1 MADVEYW
8 IQIENRAWD
17 VAPNNIDRLTGR
29 TMAQIPGGAAPVPT
43 VLSSPETGVIRTRTM
58 FKPLSED
65 ALILRRYTAN
75 WAAPDDRKVNPW
87 DLNEPDPTDNGT
99 MGTIPGPVIEC
110 KVGDRVIVHFR
121 NKDFRAGKNVKARAH
136 SLHPHGFVFDPRYDG
151 AFPLSPPDA
160 TQPVA
165 GEVAEWAQVGVT
177 GSKKADRVPPGGT
190 FDYFWNTFGWP
201 TTAGVWLYHDHSFCD
216 MENVT
221 RGAIGIVVIHNE
233 QDPEDVIDPDLPGGQ
248 ANGRLIRVRC
258 FPFPIENVPPLPH
271 DLEGLG
277 LAMLEPTEL
286 AQLEHAGMEMESRSG
301 EGVEP
306 SPTGPSGPAESE
318 LPTVERAFRRGDL
331 ILELDREL
339 EIIRRFC
346 LRFYVDPPKRA
357 QYLQLYHELSGG
369 GMLING
375 RKYLGNTPTL
385 LAGLDT
391 KMRFGVVGMN
401 ELMFHTFHLHGHRW
415 TIPGPDG
422 NNAGAI
428 QTSPQVT
435 AVSQFED
442 TRIFG
447 PANSFS
453 FTINQGSFMGSLRP
467 PDAPALGEWHMH
479 CHVLNHMDDG
489 MMGSLLVVQ
498 GAQPAFGLPSG
509 EPCPEEPAPATVLV
523 KNFAFT
529 PNFIEVASGSTLTF
543 DFQEADHTVM
553 TVSTTMGAPAISIN
567 NGGGNADAVS
577 PIPQQKVVTISGMP
591 GAEIN
596 YQCGIH
602 LAAMTGKIKVV

>member
-1 MADVEYW
+1 MADIEYW
-8 IQIENRAWD
+8 IQIENRVWD
-17 VAPNNIDRLTGR
+17 VAPQNIDRLTGR
-29 TMAQIPGGAAPVPT
+29 TMAQIAGGAAPVSK
-43 VLSSPETGVIRTRTM
+43 VLTSPETGVSRARTM
-58 FKPLSED
+58 YRPLAED

-87 DLNEPDPTDNGT
+87 DLNEPDPTDSGT

-110 KVGDRVIVHFR
+110 KVGDRVVVHFR
-121 NKDFRAGKNVKARAH
+121 NKDFRAGKAPKARAH

-151 AFPLSPPDA
+151 AFPLTPPDP

-165 GEVAEWAQVGVT
+165 GEAGEWTQVGVT
-177 GSKKADRVPPGGT
+177 GSKKGDRVPPGGT
-190 FDYFWNTFGWP
+190 FTYFWNTFGWP

-221 RGAIGIVVIHNE
+221 LGAIGIVVIHNE
-233 QDPEDVIDPDLPGGQ
+233 QDPEDVIDQDLPGGQ
-248 ANGRLIRVRC
+248 PNGSLVHFRC
-258 FPFPIENVPPLPH
+258 FPLAIDPVRPLPH

-277 LAMLEPTEL
+277 LALLDPIEL
-286 AQLEHAGMEMESRSG
+286 AQQVHAGMDMGGGSG
-301 EGVEP
+301 ESQGRRAKSRRGAP
-306 SPTGPSGPAESE
+306 QSDLPA
-318 LPTVERAFRRGDL
+318 VERAFRRGDL
-331 ILELDREL
+331 ILELDPKL
-339 EIIRRFC
+339 EFIRRFC
-346 LRFYVDPPKRA
+346 LPFYVDPPTKA
-357 QYLQLYHELSGG
+357 QYLQLYHEMSGA

-385 LAGLDT
+385 LAGLAT

-401 ELMFHTFHLHGHRW
+401 SLMFHTFHLHGHRW

-428 QTSPQVT
+428 QTSPQVR

-447 PANSFS
+447 PANSFG

-467 PDAPALGEWHMH
+467 PDASALGEWHMH
-479 CHVLNHMDDG
+479 CHLLNHMDDG
-489 MMGSLLVVQ
+489 MMGSLLIVQ
-498 GAQPAFGLPSG
+498 GGQFAFGLPSG
-509 EPCPEEPAPATVLV
+509 EPCPQEQVPATVTV

-529 PNFIEVASGSTLTF
+529 PNYIEVASGSPLTF

-553 TVSTTMGAPAISIN
+553 TVSTTMGAPGISIN
-567 NGGGNADAVS
+567 NGLGNGDAVT
-577 PIPQQKVVTISGMP
+577 PIPQQKVVTITGMT

-602 LAAMTGKIKVV
+602 LAAMTGKIKIV